1 MLAQLVTDEAKP
13 GSKEKWYV
21 YSRSLPTF
29 FGKLP
34 NDCPTGSMT
43 ILGSARTRSYL
54 SKSEYEIVCQTYRD
68 AETSCPR

>member
-29 FGKLP
+29 GKLP
-34 NDCPTGSMT
+34 NDCLPGSMA

-54 SKSEYEIVCQTYRD
+54 SRSEYEVVCQTYRD